1 MNINENLKSLRKG
14 KTQKQVAKELNI
26 SYASYNKYETTNTM
40 PDIENLINIANYYK
54 ITLDA
59 LVGHNVPYL
68 LDKSVLTPKQRQLV
82 EMVCNLDD
90 NLCDLVRAYIQGNKD
105 AKN

>member
-1 MNINENLKSLRKG
+1 MNINENLKKLRNG
-14 KTQKQVAKELNI
+14 KTQKEVAKDLNI
-26 SYASYNKYETTNTM
+26 SYPTYNKYETTNTM

-68 LDKSVLTPKQRQLV
+68 LDKSTLTPKQRKLV
-82 EMVCNLDD
+82 ETICTIDD
-90 NLCDLVRAYIQGNKD
+90 NLCEKVEAYIQGSKDNK
-105 AKN
+105 